1 VNKGQRERVQAP
13 AEPADGEASDRT
25 GREHGSS
32 PWPTGE
38 GARVGGPPA
47 GERARGGGPPAG
59 ERARGGGG
67 PAGDRARGRQAGRT
81 GKECGDEQ
89 SGEARDSP

>member
-1 VNKGQRERVQAP
+1 MNKGHRERVQAP

-25 GREHGSS
+25 GRERGSS

-38 GARVGGPPA
+38 GARV
-47 GERARGGGPPAG
+47 GGPPAG